1 MDAKSYVKNAI
12 PAIILIQ
19 TTNAT
24 FSRKIVMLQT
34 LVGNA
39 PPAKMDL
46 ELLQKVS
53 VNKFLSLFP
62 KTTVL
67 NTASWI
73 QRVC

>member
-12 PAIILIQ
+12 PATILIK

-24 FSRKIVMLQT
+24 FFQKIVMLQT

-53 VNKFLSLFP
+53 VNKFLSLSP
-62 KTTVL
+62 KTTVP

-73 QRVC
+73 QRVN